1 MRFID
6 KLALSL
12 TLLTAPLL
20 ANEVAS
26 LDVAKVCDVKANGV
40 KKEVEL
46 AKKYNKTVVKHG
58 VEFKRLGITNTNYIK
73 ALEKAVAKG
82 SKEVVINYKE
92 KGKAKTKKFPI
103 EYAATRS
110 CKFAI
115 SALKQEIEADSEYLL
130 AIPK

>member
-40 KKEVEL
+40 KKVVEL